1 MKQFQSNV
9 NHYLDKKIIESVFE
23 NREKGFEK
31 SSGGFSPVVILNECA
46 AVKSTPTERNLT
58 QLNTVNAAQ
67 LVRKQQRF
75 WTLLLSENLDPV
87 WF

>member
-1 MKQFQSNV
+1 M
-9 NHYLDKKIIESVFE
+9 FE

-31 SSGGFSPVVILNECA
+31 SSGGFSPVVILNEYA

-67 LVRKQQRF
+67 LVTPQQRF
-75 WTLLLSENLDPV
+75 WTFLLSEDLDPV